1 MKVGV
6 DLYGNDFDN
15 MNFKIG
21 KAKYKSEDVPVFST
35 VIDNT
40 KINLLQSIR
49 GVFDK
54 GVDKAINENKGS
66 TAMENFM
73 KKIGYVRA
81 IDQKLEGLSE
91 EEEKKLEETETKET
105 IQ

>member
-1 MKVGV
+1 
-6 DLYGNDFDN
+6 
-15 MNFKIG
+15 
-21 KAKYKSEDVPVFST
+21 
-35 VIDNT
+35 
-40 KINLLQSIR
+40 
-49 GVFDK
+49 
-54 GVDKAINENKGS
+54 
-66 TAMENFM
+66 MENFM